1 MEELSTCWK
10 KLSLSESEENRIALK
25 IDSKKRDFILAG
37 KFFTRRSLN
46 VEAVAKTFRLLW
58 RTRGGFNVTVGGEN
72 ILLFAFEL
80 EVDVE
85 RVIQGELWA
94 FDKYLFVFENF
105 EGYAPIHTLG
115 FKTTAFWVQI
125 HNLPFPL
132 QTDEMAFSI
141 GETIGPVVNQKIW
154 EKCWSR
160 IS

>member
-94 FDKYLFVFENF
+94 FDKYFLSLKNLRVMLLF
-105 EGYAPIHTLG
+105 TRWDL
-115 FKTTAFWVQI
+115 KQQ
-125 HNLPFPL
+125 PFGCKFIIYLFPSKL
-132 QTDEMAFSI
+132 MRWLSVLERLLDL
-141 GETIGPVVNQKIW
+141 
-154 EKCWSR
+154 
-160 IS
+160 